1 MSRNNSGFTF
11 VETLIAFAFF
21 IFVASTIYFLS
32 HTPLL
37 KVEERD
43 GIEQFERVLYE
54 AQMRAISRKRAMSV
68 LLLTDSNEMKVFDPY
83 TNESESYYLPESF
96 RLSLHSPMKSII
108 ILGNGHVSQFGTI
121 RYEVEGK
128 PIFFRLQ
135 FQKGRV
141 RVEM

>member
-1 MSRNNSGFTF
+1 MLRNDAGFTF

-32 HTPLL
+32 NTQLL

-54 AQMRAISRKRAMSV
+54 AQMRAIARKRAMSV
-68 LLLTDSNEMKVFDPY
+68 LLLTNSNEMRVYDPY
-83 TNESESYYLPESF
+83 VGEYESYYLPESF
-96 RLSLHSPMKSII
+96 QLSVHSPMKSII
-108 ILGNGHVSQFGTI
+108 ILSNGHLSQFGTI

-128 PIFFRLQ
+128 TIFFRLQ

>member
-1 MSRNNSGFTF
+1 MSKNDSGFTF

-32 HTPLL
+32 NTQLL

-43 GIEQFERVLYE
+43 GIEQFERILYE
-54 AQMRAISRKRAMSV
+54 VQMRAISRKGALNV
-68 LLLTDSNEMKVFDPY
+68 LLVTGTNEIRVHDPY
-83 TNESESYYLPESF
+83 TDEVESYYLPESF
-96 RLSLHSPMKSII
+96 QLSVHSPMKSI
-108 ILGNGHVSQFGTI
+108 LVLANGHVSQFGTI
-121 RYEVEGK
+121 CYEVDEK

-141 RVEM
+141 RIEM